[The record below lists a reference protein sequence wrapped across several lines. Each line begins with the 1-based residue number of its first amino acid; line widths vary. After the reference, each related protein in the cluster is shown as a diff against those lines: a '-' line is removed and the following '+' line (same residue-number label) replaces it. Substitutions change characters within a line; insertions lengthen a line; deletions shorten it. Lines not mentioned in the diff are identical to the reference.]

1 MASRDER
8 TLCLKE
14 VERSLRWF
22 FQNLQHVTTYTDDE
36 HFAGDVIGGESCAKF
51 WPQRTTI
58 QHWITLYS
66 DQFDSCDIG
75 HKGASPEEMQ
85 ANWLII
91 SVGKRSCVSERRCWF
106 DQSSRSVSFHSLP
119 NPTTKKASLSQITYR
134 AAAHNAAPIL
144 LTPR

>member
-106 DQSSRSVSFHSLP
+106 DQSSRSVSFPFPSESNHEKGFAISNHISGSGP
-119 NPTTKKASLSQITYR
+119 
-134 AAAHNAAPIL
+134 
-144 LTPR
+144 